1 VVRDL
6 THAPGDTVA
15 HLGDVTYTGDGYA
28 EQLFAIKNRTFPQDH
43 AERIADPLPL
53 VISGM
58 TRQGAAVRRHVFARL
73 EGFDAG
79 MRMLSDTA
87 FFCQLA
93 LEGPFAVTG
102 HTLAE
107 IRRLPGDAE
116 AITSLHRKNA
126 VYARQMHVR
135 GLAALAARRL
145 PSGQQKLADRAL
157 SGAEFRL
164 AQALHGRDPRAARAL
179 LWQAARRHPLA
190 PQRLDQVPD
199 RRYHGCSR
207 LPLGS
212 VRQQSGPQLRKSDV
226 RDPDDVL
233 ADLCVIA
240 LVNDDASLAH
250 NLETSDLLTRQ
261 GVPLHIERGAAS
273 ASIGYNAG
281 LDATTAG
288 IVVLAHQDV
297 YFPPGWHVH
306 LARAIADVERIDPD
320 WAVLAPFGMC
330 AETDAHIG
338 DVWSTGISRRVGE
351 RVSAP
356 RAVQS
361 VDELVIVLRR
371 ASGLRFDPALP
382 RYHLYGTD
390 LVQMAWA
397 AGKGAY
403 VAAMP
408 VVHNDDFK
416 AALGADF
423 TESYAFVRRK
433 WRAMLPLRTPVL
445 WVTKRGFGLLRYR
458 FRAWRGLSKRRALAG
473 DTAVSPKVYAVQC
486 GWEDA
491 G

>member
-1 VVRDL
+1 
-6 THAPGDTVA
+6 
-15 HLGDVTYTGDGYA
+15 
-28 EQLFAIKNRTFPQDH
+28 
-43 AERIADPLPL
+43 
-53 VISGM
+53 M
-58 TRQGAAVRRHVFARL
+58 
-73 EGFDAG
+73 
-79 MRMLSDTA
+79 
-87 FFCQLA
+87 
-93 LEGPFAVTG
+93 
-102 HTLAE
+102 
-107 IRRLPGDAE
+107 
-116 AITSLHRKNA
+116 
-126 VYARQMHVR
+126 
-135 GLAALAARRL
+135 
-145 PSGQQKLADRAL
+145 
-157 SGAEFRL
+157 
-164 AQALHGRDPRAARAL
+164 
-179 LWQAARRHPLA
+179 
-190 PQRLDQVPD
+190 
-199 RRYHGCSR
+199 
-207 LPLGS
+207 
-212 VRQQSGPQLRKSDV
+212 

-288 IVVLAHQDV
+288 LVVLAHQDV

-306 LARAIADVERIDPD
+306 LARAIADVEQIDPD

-403 VAAMP
+403 VAALP

-433 WRAMLPLRTPVL
+433 WQAVLPLRTPVL

-473 DTAVSPKVYAVQC
+473 DTSVSPKVYAVQC
-486 GWEDA
+486 GWEKA
-491 G
+491 E